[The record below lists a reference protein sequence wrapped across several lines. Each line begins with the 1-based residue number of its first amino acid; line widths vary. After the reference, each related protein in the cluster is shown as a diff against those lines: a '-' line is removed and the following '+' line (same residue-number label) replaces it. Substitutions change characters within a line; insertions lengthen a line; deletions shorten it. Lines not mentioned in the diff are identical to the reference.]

1 MAHES
6 DIAYLDYI
14 RGDPRDRFLTN
25 ALITCSDEVDF
36 NYDPPTK
43 KTFTSSWKDS
53 VAGWGSVPP
62 NTFSLPYGIRK
73 RKPRVKLEHVSATE
87 SSDFEAE
94 PSPRRLSKVA
104 SNGAKKGSD
113 PNSVEKTRTRT
124 EENPRDNKTNSP
136 TGKQKAKKNYL
147 KAYAKKGKIRRFKI
161 PMEKGNR
168 TKRTLKLQVTDIT
181 EDMTET
187 KAEERE
193 VEFQKSRRAGQAKP
207 KPQAQNPDPTER
219 LAKSLVEHRLPQLE
233 KQLQQDVR
241 MLESLRSRA
250 GQRKPRLVSERSFVP
265 METAQVAV
273 RYEETTPDKP
283 VRTFAALIRK
293 PPAIHHVTN
302 SNKTKTSSTSTG
314 ENPPPHNNNNNN
326 NNADVKSKSLPE
338 PTLKPLEKITPAL
351 RRAQDDNAALSV
363 IRYTDE
369 LGHVHTIPRTR
380 SPSFI
385 KLERKIALGLDEDK
399 TAALYKEVRDKDIAV
414 SPGVINAS
422 TGVTSV
428 SKWTF
433 KEYPPYSEL
442 KAKKEKEKSK
452 YLNKAIKDKASMGGN
467 SVYQVKSVG
476 GGFRTKGHAERPPD
490 IARRAA
496 IEKIHVPA
504 RRMIPHVSGSKVTV
518 FVPIISNRIL

>member
-1 MAHES
+1 MENDKDS
-6 DIAYLDYI
+6 VAYLDYI
-14 RGDPRDRFLTN
+14 RGDPRERLLTN
-25 ALITCSDEVDF
+25 ALITCSEEVDF
-36 NYDPPTK
+36 HYDPPTK
-43 KTFTSSWKDS
+43 KGTFTSSWRDS
-53 VAGWGSVPP
+53 VGGWGSVPP
-62 NTFSLPYGIRK
+62 NTYSLPYGIRK
-73 RKPRVKLEHVSATE
+73 RKPRVKLDHISSTE
-87 SSDFEAE
+87 CSSDFEAE
-94 PSPRRLSKVA
+94 PSPRRPSKVVT
-104 SNGAKKGSD
+104 KKGTD
-113 PNSVEKTRTRT
+113 QNSVEKTTRTRT
-124 EENPRDNKTNSP
+124 EENPGDNKTSSP

-168 TKRTLKLQVTDIT
+168 TKRTLKLQVHDIT

-193 VEFQKSRRAGQAKP
+193 VQFQKSRRAAQAKP
-207 KPQAQNPDPTER
+207 KPQAQNSDPAEKLT
-219 LAKSLVEHRLPQLE
+219 KNFVEHRLPHLE

-250 GQRKPRLVSERSFVP
+250 GQKKPRLVSERSFVP

-273 RYEETTPDKP
+273 RYDEGTPDKP
-283 VRTFAALIRK
+283 VRTFAALMRK
-293 PPAIHHVTN
+293 PPAIHHVTHP
-302 SNKTKTSSTSTG
+302 NKAKTSTASPG
-314 ENPPPHNNNNNN
+314 ENPPPHNNKT
-326 NNADVKSKSLPE
+326 DVKSKSLPE
-338 PTLKPLEKITPAL
+338 STLKPLEKITPAQ

-369 LGHVHTIPRTR
+369 LGNVHTIPRTR
-380 SPSFI
+380 SPSFF

-414 SPGVINAS
+414 SPGVINGS

-428 SKWTF
+428 AKWTF
-433 KEYPPYSEL
+433 KECPPYSEL

-452 YLNKAIKDKASMGGN
+452 YLNKAIKDKSSLGGN

-496 IEKIHVPA
+496 IQNIPVPT
-504 RRMIPHVSGSKVTV
+504 RRMIPSVSGSKVTV

>member
-1 MAHES
+1 MALRK
-6 DIAYLDYI
+6 DPI
-14 RGDPRDRFLTN
+14 RLVWKKLGQEQKRTLT
-25 ALITCSDEVDF
+25 
-36 NYDPPTK
+36 TK
-43 KTFTSSWKDS
+43 T
-53 VAGWGSVPP
+53 G
-62 NTFSLPYGIRK
+62 
-73 RKPRVKLEHVSATE
+73 
-87 SSDFEAE
+87 
-94 PSPRRLSKVA
+94 
-104 SNGAKKGSD
+104 
-113 PNSVEKTRTRT
+113 
-124 EENPRDNKTNSP
+124 SP

-161 PMEKGNR
+161 PMEKGSR
-168 TKRTLKLQVTDIT
+168 TKRTLKLQVKDIT

-193 VEFQKSRRAGQAKP
+193 VELQKSRRVLTKP
-207 KPQAQNPDPTER
+207 KPQPQNLDPTER
-219 LAKSLVEHRLPQLE
+219 LTKHLVEHRLPNLE

-250 GQRKPRLVSERSFVP
+250 GQKKPRLVSERSFVP

-273 RYEETTPDKP
+273 RYDEGTPDKP

-302 SNKTKTSSTSTG
+302 PNKTKTSASPG
-314 ENPPPHNNNNNN
+314 ENPPPHNT
-326 NNADVKSKSLPE
+326 DVKSKSLPE
-338 PTLKPLEKITPAL
+338 STLKPLEKITPAL
-351 RRAQDDNAALSV
+351 RRAQDDNAALSC

-369 LGHVHTIPRTR
+369 LGNVHTIPRTR

-414 SPGVINAS
+414 SPGVINGS

-428 SKWTF
+428 AKWTF
-433 KEYPPYSEL
+433 KECPPYSEL

-452 YLNKAIKDKASMGGN
+452 YLNKAIKDKSSMGN

-496 IEKIHVPA
+496 IENIPVPP
-504 RRMIPHVSGSKVTV
+504 RRMMPPVSGSKVTV